1 MTRHWGPRS
10 KRVYN
15 QLHPHLQ
22 EMCDY
27 LLQNISD
34 VSLITGH
41 RDEATQN
48 SLYPAY
54 TKVKWPN
61 GSHNKYPSLAVDL
74 QPYPYPQNEQ
84 NLREQLTYI
93 AGRVVQWGIHT
104 GVDIRWGGD
113 WNRNGDITDNGFDD
127 LFHFEVRL

>member
-1 MTRHWGPRS
+1 
-10 KRVYN
+10 
-15 QLHPHLQ
+15 
-22 EMCDY
+22 MCDY

-61 GSHNKYPSLAVDL
+61 GSHNKYPSL
-74 QPYPYPQNEQ
+74 
-84 NLREQLTYI
+84 
-93 AGRVVQWGIHT
+93 
-104 GVDIRWGGD
+104 
-113 WNRNGDITDNGFDD
+113 
-127 LFHFEVRL
+127 